1 MESKRY
7 QECNPLVK
15 LIRLRHYLYVPFKW
29 LWCKYMNP
37 LKVIDDG
44 TFKTDNINGV
54 NLIELISS
62 VCKKYILRQSD
73 VKIPRCML
81 WRLLIGTAQGK
92 MNWYYT
98 QDEVMVF
105 MKKKKYKKEITWND
119 EK

>member
-1 MESKRY
+1 
-7 QECNPLVK
+7 
-15 LIRLRHYLYVPFKW
+15 
-29 LWCKYMNP
+29 
-37 LKVIDDG
+37 
-44 TFKTDNINGV
+44 
-54 NLIELISS
+54 
-62 VCKKYILRQSD
+62 
-73 VKIPRCML
+73 ML

>member
-1 MESKRY
+1 MKNKRY

-29 LWCKYMNP
+29 LWCKYINP
-37 LKVIDDG
+37 LKVVDDG
-44 TFKTDNINGV
+44 TLKIDNINGV
-54 NLIELISS
+54 NLTKLISS
-62 VCKKYILRQSD
+62 LCKKYILRQSD
-73 VKIPRCML
+73 VKIPECML
-81 WRLLIGTAQGK
+81 WKLLIGTAQGK

-105 MKKKKYKKEITWND
+105 IKKKKYKKEITWND